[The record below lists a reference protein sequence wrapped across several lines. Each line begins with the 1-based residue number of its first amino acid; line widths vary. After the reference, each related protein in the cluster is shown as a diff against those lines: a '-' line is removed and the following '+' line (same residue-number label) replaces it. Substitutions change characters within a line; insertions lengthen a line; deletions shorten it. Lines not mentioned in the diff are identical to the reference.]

1 MDNSRAAT
9 PGHSQIR
16 RGNGEAGGGHMKI
29 LLVDDHAV
37 VRAGLRR
44 LLAMVSDA
52 DVFEAASGREG
63 LAIAKVQGVDLVILD
78 LNLPELGGIELV
90 ARFRQVGPTPILVLS
105 MHSDALY
112 VTRALEA
119 GAQGYVSKNASPEE
133 LLTAIR
139 RVGAGGRYV
148 EQDIAQMLVLQ
159 TRAQYASVSQLAA
172 RDLEILRHLAA
183 GRSLG
188 EIAEVLGL
196 GYKTIANNCSLIK
209 AKLGVSNTSDLLKLA
224 LEFGIS

>member
-1 MDNSRAAT
+1 
-9 PGHSQIR
+9 
-16 RGNGEAGGGHMKI
+16 MKI
-29 LLVDDHAV
+29 LLVDDHAI

-52 DVFEAASGREG
+52 EILEATTGRES
-63 LAIAKVQGVDLVILD
+63 LAIVKSHSLDLIILD

-90 ARFRQVGPTPILVLS
+90 ARLRQLGPAPILVLS
-105 MHSDALY
+105 MHAEPLY

-119 GAQGYVSKNASPEE
+119 GAQGYVSKNASPDE

-148 EQDIAQMLVLQ
+148 EQEIAQSIAVQSSAPSASL
-159 TRAQYASVSQLAA
+159 AQLTP

-188 EIAEVLGL
+188 EIAESLGL

-209 AKLGVSNTSDLLKLA
+209 TKLGVTRTADLLRLA
-224 LEFGIS
+224 LEAGVF

>member
-1 MDNSRAAT
+1 
-9 PGHSQIR
+9 
-16 RGNGEAGGGHMKI
+16 MKI
-29 LLVDDHAV
+29 LLVDDHAI

-52 DVFEAASGREG
+52 EIFEAATGRES
-63 LAIAKVQGVDLVILD
+63 LALARNHRLDLIVLD
-78 LNLPELGGIELV
+78 LNLPELGGIELLV
-90 ARFRQVGPTPILVLS
+90 RLRQNGGAPILVLS
-105 MHSDALY
+105 MHADALY

-139 RVGAGGRYV
+139 RVAGGGRYV
-148 EQDIAQMLVLQ
+148 EQEIAQALALQ
-159 TRAQYASVSQLAA
+159 SSTPSATLAQLAP

-183 GRSLG
+183 GKSLG
-188 EIAEVLGL
+188 EIADALGL

-209 AKLGVSNTSDLLKLA
+209 TKLGVTRTADLLRLA
-224 LEFGIS
+224 LEAGVSG